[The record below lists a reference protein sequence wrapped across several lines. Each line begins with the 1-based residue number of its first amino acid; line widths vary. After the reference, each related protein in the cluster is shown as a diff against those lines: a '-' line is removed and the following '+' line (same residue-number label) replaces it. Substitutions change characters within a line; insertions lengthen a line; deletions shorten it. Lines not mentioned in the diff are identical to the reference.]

1 MSENQETHA
10 VESVPGIPEVIQNLP
25 SDVMKV
31 SGQMVVLTW
40 IAFLIA
46 AVCLHKLLWKPILK
60 AVGEREKSISD
71 ALEGAEQ
78 ARTEIASS
86 EAQCQERIRQAEA
99 ESRTIAEQAKRNAAV
114 IVGKADDDA
123 RLVAGQRLRDAE
135 RQIDVEYRK
144 SFEALRLDA
153 AARMT
158 DTLEQ
163 MMRLTL
169 TAEQKQAYQ
178 SQLVNEVKV

>member
-1 MSENQETHA
+1 VSENQETHA
-10 VESVPGIPEVIQNLP
+10 VVSVPGIPDVIQQLP

-46 AVCLHKLLWKPILK
+46 AICLHKLLWKPILK

-78 ARTEIASS
+78 ARTEIATS
-86 EAQCQERIRQAEA
+86 EAQCKVQVRQAEE
-99 ESRTIAEQAKRNAAV
+99 ESRLIAEQAKRNATV

-123 RLVAGQRLRDAE
+123 RLVADQRRRDAE
-135 RQIDVEYRK
+135 RQIEVEYRK

-153 AARMT
+153 ASRIT

-169 TAEQKQAYQ
+169 TAEQKKAYQ
-178 SQLVNEVKV
+178 SQLVSEVKV

>member
-1 MSENQETHA
+1 MSENEETHA
-10 VESVPGIPEVIQNLP
+10 VVSVHGIPDVIQQLP

-60 AVGEREKSISD
+60 AVGEREKGISD

-86 EAQCQERIRQAEA
+86 EAQCKVLVRQAEE

-123 RLVAGQRLRDAE
+123 RRVADQRLRDAE
-135 RQIDVEYRK
+135 RQIEVEYRK
-144 SFEALRLDA
+144 SFESLRLDA

-158 DTLEQ
+158 DTIEQ
-163 MMRLTL
+163 MMRQTL
-169 TAEQKQAYQ
+169 TSEQKEVYQ
-178 SQLVNEVKV
+178 SQLVSEVKL

>member
-1 MSENQETHA
+1 MSENHETHA
-10 VESVPGIPEVIQNLP
+10 VESVPGIPEVIQNMP

-46 AVCLHKLLWKPILK
+46 AICLHKLLWKPILK
-60 AVGEREKSISD
+60 AVGEREKSITD

-78 ARTEIASS
+78 AREEIVAS
-86 EAQCQERIRQAEA
+86 ETQCKTLVRQAEA
-99 ESRTIAEQAKRNAAV
+99 QSRLIAEQAQRNASA
-114 IVGKADDDA
+114 IVNKADEAA
-123 RLVAGQRLRDAE
+123 RAVAEQRFQEAE
-135 RQIDVEYRK
+135 RQIEVEYRK

-158 DTLEQ
+158 DTVEQ
-163 MMRLTL
+163 MMRQTL
-169 TAEQKQAYQ
+169 TAEQKKAYQ
-178 SQLVNEVKV
+178 AQLVSEVTL

>member
-1 MSENQETHA
+1 VSENQETHA
-10 VESVPGIPEVIQNLP
+10 VESVPGVPDVIHQMP

-46 AVCLHKLLWKPILK
+46 AICLHKLLWKPILK

-78 ARTEIASS
+78 ARAEIATS
-86 EAQCQERIRQAEA
+86 EAQCKGLIRQAEA
-99 ESRTIAEQAKRNAAV
+99 ESFTIAEQAKRNAAV
-114 IVGKADDDA
+114 IVSKADDDA

-135 RQIDVEYRK
+135 RQIEVEYRK

-163 MMRLTL
+163 MMRVTL
-169 TAEQKQAYQ
+169 TAEQKKAYQ
-178 SQLVNEVKV
+178 AQLVSEVKL